1 MSNAEILDLLK
12 GISARL
18 GRLELKSGIQSGGPG
33 PDAEEE
39 VAENVLAFDAFRK
52 DKVAAFSAA
61 CKKIQLTEMAEQVE
75 SGFNGMRTLFD
86 MASKCFKP
94 TSQAD
99 LMKYADGMVQQVKA
113 SSASKDAARG
123 SKTFNHKM
131 AWSDACQGSFSW
143 TVMPPCPVPKTI
155 QEGAIDAA
163 MFYINKIRKD
173 SPDDADQKKWYQAL
187 LQMLKGLKEFTAE
200 YHKAGLDWKA
210 KALGGKDPKDY
221 SSSSSGSAGPPAPA
235 GARGPRGARGVPR
248 GPPPPMPPP
257 APAAAAAAPKG
268 ADSGAL
274 FAQIRAVQERQ
285 KGGKTAGLRHVKK
298 DAAGKKY
305 AEDDAVKKKK
315 SAAAAKKRFGTGS
328 VTKKAVAVKKDPVRK
343 LAGKKWQIEYQ
354 TGVCELS
361 EEELNVKQT
370 VYIYKCTGA
379 TIVINGKVNNITL
392 DNCSRTNVVFD
403 ATLGS
408 CEIVNSKN
416 VKVQGRKNCNNIA
429 IDKTDGI
436 TVYVS
441 RESMDSISIVA
452 SKSSEMNVA
461 YPGATDDDDLI
472 ERPIPEQYVHTIRNG
487 KLTADVSELYG
498 D

>member
-163 MFYINKIRKD
+163 MFYINIFERTAPTTPTRKN
-173 SPDDADQKKWYQAL
+173 
-187 LQMLKGLKEFTAE
+187 GT
-200 YHKAGLDWKA
+200 
-210 KALGGKDPKDY
+210 
-221 SSSSSGSAGPPAPA
+221 
-235 GARGPRGARGVPR
+235 
-248 GPPPPMPPP
+248 
-257 APAAAAAAPKG
+257 
-268 ADSGAL
+268 
-274 FAQIRAVQERQ
+274 
-285 KGGKTAGLRHVKK
+285 
-298 DAAGKKY
+298 
-305 AEDDAVKKKK
+305 
-315 SAAAAKKRFGTGS
+315 KRCF
-328 VTKKAVAVKKDPVRK
+328 K
-343 LAGKKWQIEYQ
+343 
-354 TGVCELS
+354 
-361 EEELNVKQT
+361 
-370 VYIYKCTGA
+370 
-379 TIVINGKVNNITL
+379 
-392 DNCSRTNVVFD
+392 CSR
-403 ATLGS
+403 G
-408 CEIVNSKN
+408 
-416 VKVQGRKNCNNIA
+416 
-429 IDKTDGI
+429 
-436 TVYVS
+436 
-441 RESMDSISIVA
+441 
-452 SKSSEMNVA
+452 
-461 YPGATDDDDLI
+461 
-472 ERPIPEQYVHTIRNG
+472 
-487 KLTADVSELYG
+487 
-498 D
+498 